1 MPGVSGDLPE
11 LWSERLAAAELMR
24 DLAPEA
30 RAQLFAAGHPRRLPR
45 RAILF
50 SEGEDAAALYLLVSG
65 RLKLLRSS
73 ADGQEVIV
81 RFVGPGELL
90 GAVAALPEA
99 RYPATAEVVDD
110 AELAA
115 WTRKALAP
123 VLARHPELT
132 TALLGIVTRRMGDVQ
147 GRLQELSTER
157 VARRLARTLLRL
169 AAQLGRKTDEGILLD
184 LPLSRQNLAE
194 LTGTTLFT
202 VSRLLS
208 AWESEGLLRSS
219 REQVT
224 ILQPHGLVRIADDL
238 V

>member
-11 LWSERLAAAELMR
+11 LWSERLAAAELVR

-30 RAQLFAAGHPRRLPR
+30 RAQLFAAGRPRRLPR

-90 GAVAALPEA
+90 GAVAALPGA

-115 WTRKALAP
+115 WTREALAP
-123 VLARHPELT
+123 VLVRHPELT

>member
-1 MPGVSGDLPE
+1 VSGDLPE
-11 LWSERLAAAELMR
+11 LWSERLAAAELVR

-30 RAQLFAAGHPRRLPR
+30 RSRLLAAGRPRRLAR

-50 SEGEDAAALYLLVSG
+50 SAGEDAAALYLLVSG

-73 ADGQEVIV
+73 AEGQEVIV

-90 GAVAALPEA
+90 GAVAALPEG

-115 WTRKALAP
+115 WTREALAP
-123 VLARHPELT
+123 VLARHPELA
-132 TALLGIVTRRMGDVQ
+132 TALLGIVTRRMGEVQ

-169 AAQLGRKTDEGILLD
+169 AGQLGRKTDEGILLD